1 MSGPYGRVL
10 KRALDVT
17 LASVMSIVSA
27 PLWVLVAIAIKLTSR
42 GPVLFTQ
49 QRWGREGRHFS
60 LYKFRSMVYEGTG
73 TQVVQAIENDTRVTR
88 VGKLLRATGL
98 DELPQLINILR
109 GDMSFVGPRPL
120 AIGETVEISPGK
132 RMSYEEVPG
141 FTRRGEVRPGLTG
154 LATIYL
160 PRDASPAD
168 KFAYDLRYVEECSLA
183 VDLRLIVMSFWISLR
198 GRWETRASKI

>member
-1 MSGPYGRVL
+1 MSGAYGRVI

-17 LASVMSIVSA
+17 LASVMTVVSA
-27 PLWVLVAIAIKLTSR
+27 PVWILVAIAIKFTSR

-49 QRWGREGRHFS
+49 QRWGRSGRHIS
-60 LYKFRSMVYEGTG
+60 IYKFRSMAHERAG

-120 AIGETVEISPGK
+120 AIGETVEISPGT

-141 FTRRGEVRPGLTG
+141 FTRRCEVRPGLTG

-160 PRDASPAD
+160 ARDAPPAD
-168 KFAYDLRYVEECSLA
+168 KFAYDLRYVEECSLTL
-183 VDLRLIVMSFWISLR
+183 DLKLIAMSFWISLR

>member
-1 MSGPYGRVL
+1 MSGAYGGLL

-17 LASVMSIVSA
+17 LASVMAIVSA
-27 PLWVLVAIAIKLTSR
+27 PVWILVAIAIKLDSR

-49 QRWGREGRHFS
+49 QRWGRSGRHFS
-60 LYKFRSMVYEGTG
+60 LYKFRSMAFERVGTE
-73 TQVVQAIENDTRVTR
+73 VVQAIENDTRITR

-120 AIGETVEISPGK
+120 AVGETVEISPG
-132 RMSYEEVPG
+132 RRISYEEVPD

-160 PRDASPAD
+160 PRDAAPAD
-168 KFAYDLRYVEECSLA
+168 KFAYDLRYVEERSLTL
-183 VDLRLIVMSFWISLR
+183 DLKLIAMSFWISLR